1 MKSTIGGRKSASGF
15 TLLELMITVAV
26 VAILA
31 TIAYASYQDQI
42 IKSRRAAGATC
53 LQERAQFMERF
64 YTTNLSYLS
73 SAGAAPNIG
82 QCDNEVS
89 PFYQVG
95 LQREQPLGALYCKRC
110 HKARRQP
117 RTRSA
122 GP

>member
-53 LQERAQFMERF
+53 LQERAQFLARF

-73 SAGAAPNIG
+73 RAGDAPHIRSEERRVG
-82 QCDNEVS
+82 TGCVS
-89 PFYQVG
+89 TGSSRV
-95 LQREQPLGALYCKRC
+95 
-110 HKARRQP
+110 
-117 RTRSA
+117 
-122 GP
+122 

>member
-82 QCDNEVS
+82 QCDNRSERAS
-89 PFYQVG
+89 C
-95 LQREQPLGALYCKRC
+95 RERVCQYV
-110 HKARRQP
+110 
-117 RTRSA
+117 
-122 GP
+122 